1 MSNWWGGPEGSLEQA
16 EENLSPAWLK
26 AASGERVVSVALL
39 RL

>member
-16 EENLSPAWLK
+16 EENLSPAK